1 MGLRT
6 ASAPKRHASIAE
18 SSQEHLKHADALSR
32 KRKTR
37 SKKLPDEPKV
47 EYHMPVL
54 TVGLESLIKP
64 KGVSR
69 AKRMSWRYLVR
80 AHGHLA
86 MVDVGAGVD
95 DISPRQLRI
104 GPSAEKMLKRI
115 KAMEKDPKLRRH
127 KYRLQMLRVPG
138 LHFSSLWFKGD
149 TKKRHIFMPL
159 ESLYK
164 RLRIGRF
171 YNQAEIESSLRPE
184 AERVLSFE
192 Q

>member
-1 MGLRT
+1 MLEQVWT
-6 ASAPKRHASIAE
+6 IS
-18 SSQEHLKHADALSR
+18 
-32 KRKTR
+32 
-37 SKKLPDEPKV
+37 
-47 EYHMPVL
+47 VL
-54 TVGLESLIKP
+54 
-64 KGVSR
+64 
-69 AKRMSWRYLVR
+69 A
-80 AHGHLA
+80 
-86 MVDVGAGVD
+86 
-95 DISPRQLRI
+95 QLRI

-115 KAMEKDPKLRRH
+115 KAMEKNPKLRRH

-164 RLRIGRF
+164 RLRIGRL